1 MGCPSRLRP
10 ARTIAVA
17 FALAIALGTAL
28 LSWPLAKAGPGGATV
43 LEALFTATSAVCV
56 TGHVVV
62 DTATFWSPFGQVVIL
77 ALIQVGGFGIMTF
90 ASLIGLTVLRKIS
103 LRSRLTTAAETHSFA
118 LDDVSGVLGRVVRIT
133 LVIEVVVAVL
143 LWLRFMIG
151 YGEPVGR
158 AAWLAIFHSV
168 SAFNNAGF
176 SLFSDNLVGYALDP
190 LICLPIAAAIILG
203 GLGFPVIMQLRKHL
217 RHTLKW
223 TMNTRIV
230 LAGTITLLV
239 AGTVYITAIEWS
251 NPATLGALEW
261 PQKLLAGFFTSVQTR
276 TAGFNSINIGAMDP
290 ASWIGMDALMLIG
303 GGPAGTAGGI
313 KITTFAVLF
322 FILLTEVRGHGAVNV
337 FGKRLPRSVHREAIT
352 VVLLAVAVVA
362 TATVALMLLTDV
374 TLDKLLFEVVSAFGT
389 VGLSTGITADLPAA
403 GQIILILLMFI
414 GRLGPITFAAGLAL
428 SDRRIAFELPQE
440 RPIIG

>member
-1 MGCPSRLRP
+1 MLP
-10 ARTIAVA
+10 IAKV
-17 FALAIALGTAL
+17 GR
-28 LSWPLAKAGPGGATV
+28 GGATF

-62 DTATFWSPFGQVVIL
+62 DTASYWTPFGQGVIL
-77 ALIQVGGFGIMTF
+77 ALIQVGGLGIMTF
-90 ASLIGLTVLRKIS
+90 ASLIGLAVLRKIS
-103 LRSRLTTAAETHSFA
+103 LRSRLTTVAETHSFGM
-118 LDDVSGVLGRVVRIT
+118 DDVPGLLGRVVIIT
-133 LVIEVVVAVL
+133 LVIESTVAAIL
-143 LWLRFMIG
+143 FFRFTLG
-151 YGEPVGR
+151 YDEPIGR

-176 SLFSDNLVGYALDP
+176 SLFSDNLVGFALDP

-203 GLGFPVIMQLRKHL
+203 GIGFPVIMQLRTHL
-217 RHTLKW
+217 SRVLKW

-230 LAGTITLLV
+230 LAGTITLLI
-239 AGTVYITAIEWS
+239 AGTIYITAIEWS
-251 NPATLGALEW
+251 NPATLGPMEW

-313 KITTFAVLF
+313 KITTFAVLL
-322 FILLTEVRGHGAVNV
+322 FILLAELRGHAAVNV

-352 VVLLAVAVVA
+352 VVLLAVAVIA

-374 TLDKLLFEVVSAFGT
+374 TLDKLLFEVVSA
-389 VGLSTGITADLPAA
+389 
-403 GQIILILLMFI
+403 
-414 GRLGPITFAAGLAL
+414 LARWGF
-428 SDRRIAFELPQE
+428 RRES
-440 RPIIG
+440 RPICHPQAKSS